1 MKIIISLLLV
11 STYLFSEE
19 VELETSES
27 KEPFQEHISLVVHEN
42 LINDFFSNMGQIKGE
57 GTSSIVDYSWYL
69 LNPRIE
75 IDSTG
80 GSFHGKVRAKG
91 SNFRVTRDI
100 VGSVN
105 ITYDKEVN
113 KLYVEIDKAD
123 VILDVDIFGKN
134 IVLGKLDIAKHFTKS
149 LKLDGPQGVANDI
162 EFKLPSGE
170 AKKMNVEVISYDLS
184 LIKDAIK
191 ISTSLGFTAVDL
203 NSSKWY

>member
-1 MKIIISLLLV
+1 MKIIYSVLLILMFL
-11 STYLFSEE
+11 SADE
-19 VELETSES
+19 VEFQNLEK

-42 LINDFFSNMGQIKGE
+42 LINDFFANMGEIKGE
-57 GTSSIVDYSWYL
+57 GTSSIVDYTWYL

-80 GSFHGKVRAKG
+80 GFFHGKVRAKG

-100 VGSVN
+100 LGSVK
-105 ITYDKEVN
+105 ISYDKDTN
-113 KLYVEIDKAD
+113 KLSVEIDKAD

-134 IVLGKLDIAKHFTKS
+134 IVLGKLDIAKHFTRS

-170 AKKMNVEVISYDLS
+170 TKKMNVEVVSYDLS
-184 LIKDAIK
+184 LIQDAIK
-191 ISTSLGFTAVDL
+191 ISTSLGFKAVDL
-203 NSSKWY
+203 TPSQKN

>member
-11 STYLFSEE
+11 STCLFSEE

-42 LINDFFSNMGQIKGE
+42 LINDFFANMGQIKGE

-162 EFKLPSGE
+162 EFKLPAGE
-170 AKKMNVEVISYDLS
+170 AKKMNVEVVSYDLS

-203 NSSKWY
+203 NSSK

>member
-1 MKIIISLLLV
+1 MKIIFSFLLISTGLL
-11 STYLFSEE
+11 SEE
-19 VELETSES
+19 VELETSEN

-42 LINDFFSNMGQIKGE
+42 LINDFFANMGQIKGE

-100 VGSVN
+100 VGSVK
-105 ITYDKEVN
+105 ISYDKDVN
-113 KLYVEIDKAD
+113 KLYVEIEKAD

-134 IVLGKLDIAKHFTKS
+134 VVLGKIDIAKYFTKS

-170 AKKMNVEVISYDLS
+170 TKKMNVEVSSYDLS
-184 LIKDAIK
+184 LIQDAIK
-191 ISTSLGFTAVDL
+191 ISTSLGFQPITTTP
-203 NSSKWY
+203 